1 MRYHFNLSD
10 LPAVQAD
17 RLLSIESAMTDGL
30 TRSALFDLKNLSVFS
45 NRSPEQAKAFISE
58 RLGSYRMVKLTA
70 LEETLKMDL
79 LDIHQ
84 TIRGVPVVL
93 KARPV
98 AS

>member
-1 MRYHFNLSD
+1 MRYHFNLSG

-45 NRSPEQAKAFISE
+45 NRSPEQAKTFISE

-70 LEETLKMDL
+70 LEDSLEIDL
-79 LDIHQ
+79 LDIYQ
-84 TIRGVPVVL
+84 AVKGVPVIL

-98 AS
+98 